1 MKINESVIDD
11 IIDNIM
17 NMNLFDFEVTSSE
30 ISAPII
36 INENEEIEVPV
47 KIKMKKKTIIED
59 DRRRLASI
67 TEKEKQIENC
77 LGI

>member
-1 MKINESVIDD
+1 MRINESVIED

-17 NMNLFDFEVTSSE
+17 NMNLFDFEVISSE
-30 ISAPII
+30 ISTPII

-47 KIKMKKKTIIED
+47 KIKMKKKAIIED

-67 TEKEKQIENC
+67 TEKEKQIETC